1 MIIIFFPISALR
13 YSRRIPSLHLHRFIS
28 QAPDVLP
35 VPPCL
40 KSIDTPEDKLAA
52 RTWILEFKKLAIPKR
67 LVGFT
72 FARSSGPG
80 GQNVNKV
87 NTKASLRCG
96 LDAPWIPAWA
106 KPELRRST
114 HYVASTDEVLI
125 TSTVHRSQAQNI
137 EECLSQVR
145 PSSSS
150 RCTLADFVTLS
161 FTLSS
166 CLHRPRPS
174 GTTHQKNKRAR
185 SEVMNAQRRQHG
197 VKKSLTDAT

>member
-52 RTWILEFKKLAIPKR
+52 RTWIMEFKKLAIPKR

-80 GQNVNKV
+80 GQVC
-87 NTKASLRCG
+87 R
-96 LDAPWIPAWA
+96 DARLPV
-106 KPELRRST
+106 S
-114 HYVASTDEVLI
+114 
-125 TSTVHRSQAQNI
+125 
-137 EECLSQVR
+137 
-145 PSSSS
+145 
-150 RCTLADFVTLS
+150 
-161 FTLSS
+161 
-166 CLHRPRPS
+166 
-174 GTTHQKNKRAR
+174 AR
-185 SEVMNAQRRQHG
+185 
-197 VKKSLTDAT
+197 

>member
-137 EECLSQVR
+137 EECLSQLHALLMSA
-145 PSSSS
+145 SSSPIRNDPS
-150 RCTLADFVTLS
+150 EEQKGKVRGHERAEKAARRKEKS
-161 FTLSS
+161 
-166 CLHRPRPS
+166 HRRDV
-174 GTTHQKNKRAR
+174 KRGR
-185 SEVMNAQRRQHG
+185 SNR
-197 VKKSLTDAT
+197 DWD